1 MEGKSTMTHQSKPTA
16 LLCFLVSFNLFFLE
30 AVPGDTATS
39 AENRQP
45 AGKIPSVARE
55 QLLAGQSADIIILF
69 DVAEV
74 DTEISALRKS
84 RQVLHED
91 KSILARR
98 ALRYR
103 ERKQPVLA
111 QLFPDKADITHDY
124 SHLPMIAVQVH
135 SSELLD
141 QLANRSDIEAIYP
154 DSTIFPHLT
163 QSLPLIEQPTAA
175 LVGLTGTDTTM
186 AILDTGVN
194 WNNSAFGSC
203 TAPGVPSTCKVAVAV
218 EIATDD
224 GSTMDSSGHG
234 TNVAGTALG
243 VAPGARVAALD
254 VFNSSNTSTD
264 SVIISAINWAISN
277 KDTYNIVS
285 LNMSLGDGVNHTAL
299 CSNKYSN
306 PYVTPIVNA
315 RAAGILPV
323 ASSGN
328 EAYTSGIASPA
339 CTPGIISAG
348 AVYDANLGSR
358 SWSACTD
365 STTAADKVACFSNSA
380 SFLTMLAPGAIITAA
395 GSSYGGT
402 SQASPHITG
411 AIAVLRAEW
420 PDETLEET
428 QARMT
433 TEGVAVTDTRN
444 GYTFPR
450 LSLAGALQLPSEDL
464 FEEPAI
470 LNGETGSTS
479 ADSTG
484 ATKETGEPDHADN
497 SGGHSLWWTWTAP
510 ASGWYSINTLGSG
523 FDTLL
528 AIYQGTEIDDLTLV
542 SANDDA
548 ADTSTGASSIEFEAV
563 AGQVYRIAVDGKG
576 GASGAITLQWAIT
589 PENTDIPMLPPWGI
603 VGMGMLMSAAA
614 SLFQRRIGQNKKR

>member
-1 MEGKSTMTHQSKPTA
+1 MIHQPKPTVFV
-16 LLCFLVSFNLFFLE
+16 CFLVSFCLFLLGTM
-30 AVPGDTATS
+30 AGNTATA

-45 AGKIPSVARE
+45 ARKIPTAATE
-55 QLLAGQSADIIILF
+55 QLLAGQSADVIILF
-69 DVAEV
+69 DVDEV
-74 DTEISALRKS
+74 DSEISTLRKS
-84 RQVLHED
+84 RHVLHDD
-91 KSILARR
+91 KTILSRR

-103 ERKQPVLA
+103 ERKQPVLTE
-111 QLFPDKADITHDY
+111 LSPDKADITHDY
-124 SHLPMIAVQVH
+124 SHLPMIALRVH
-135 SSELLD
+135 SSEVLD
-141 QLANRSDIEAIYP
+141 LLANRTDIVAIYP
-154 DSTIFPHLT
+154 DATIYPHLT

-175 LVGLTGTDTTM
+175 LVGLTGTGTTM

-194 WNNSAFGSC
+194 WNHSAFGSC
-203 TAPGVPSTCKVAVAV
+203 TGPGVPSTCKVAVAV

-243 VAPGARVAALD
+243 VAPGARIAALD
-254 VFNSSNTSTD
+254 VFNSSGTSAD
-264 SVIISAINWAISN
+264 SVVISAINWAIAN
-277 KDTYNIVS
+277 KAAYNIVS
-285 LNMSLGDGVNHTAL
+285 INMSLGDGVKHTSL
-299 CSNKYSN
+299 CSKKITN

-315 RAAGILPV
+315 RTAGILPV

-328 EAYTSGIASPA
+328 EAYTDGIASPA
-339 CTPGIISAG
+339 CTPGIISVG

-365 STTAADKVACFSNSA
+365 GTTAADKVACFSNSA
-380 SFLTMLAPGAIITAA
+380 SFLTMLAPGAIITAT

-402 SQASPHITG
+402 SQSAPHVTG
-411 AIAVLRAEW
+411 ALAVLRAEW
-420 PDETLEET
+420 PEETLEET
-428 QARMT
+428 QSRIT

-450 LSLAGALQLPSEDL
+450 LSLTGALQLPPEDL
-464 FEEPAI
+464 FAEPAI
-470 LNGETGSTS
+470 LNGETGSTA
-479 ADSTG
+479 ADSTE

-497 SGGHSLWWTWTAP
+497 PGGHSLWWTWTAP

-528 AIYQGTEIDDLTLV
+528 AVYQGTEVDDLTLV

-563 AGQVYRIAVDGKG
+563 AGQAYRIAVDGKG

-614 SLFQRRIGQNKKR
+614 SLIQQKNMQNKQRYPLD